1 MNRSYGMWWSACGK
15 AADTFPTASVAVRL
29 KPVVAAVK
37 SQHGVASHTN
47 LWPTPFGRKPGHPLL
62 AAGPFWLL
70 YRK

>member
-29 KPVVAAVK
+29 KPVLPAVK

-47 LWPTPFGRKPGHPLL
+47 LWATPFGRKPANPLL
-62 AAGPFWLL
+62 AARRFCLL